1 MAQEKDERG
10 AAMLNRKTG
19 DGGDD
24 ALKRSAANSRT
35 APREP
40 ESVVPQAPPSGR
52 RPERFIIG
60 SRMAAMSPAFEQPHH
75 SMDDVVA
82 YLDRQENMEVLKRIK
97 MGGTRPFTADGRSVG
112 EIVVAAIDEG
122 KAQRL
127 RIGAPPDLIIERDSM
142 LSGAD
147 YLPVSARAAQ
157 GGTLL
162 PLRSA
167 AIEVAIRVIGE
178 RDQPLA
184 RVTVVIDGGGLPAQ
198 ALTDEAGT
206 ANLTFFGGSLEE
218 IQTLFIRAAANHW
231 DRVIAAPRLNAGP
244 NTVKLRPLSE
254 SYPGFP
260 STRLLGWGQRLMGID
275 PTGGRF
281 TGTGVKIGIIDSG
294 CDITHPQLQHIKQ
307 GKDFTP
313 GSTDRSWTQDLGSQ
327 GTHCTGIISAAGNKQ
342 GIMGCAPDAEVHIF
356 KVIPEGRVS
365 DLLAALDECIERE
378 LDVIHIGVV
387 TDGYS
392 ELVSQKLQEARQK
405 GIVCIAAAG
414 TAGGSLVFPASLP
427 GGVIA
432 VAAIGKLKEFPTDS
446 SHVLNV
452 VPQLIGSEGLF
463 ASRFNGAGPQIA
475 VSAPGIA
482 IVSTVP
488 GGGYLAADG
497 TPAAAAHVTSFAAL
511 VLAHHP
517 LFQQEGVFTVRSE
530 QRVQALLE
538 LIQASAVPHFLDPQ
552 YAGAGVPDLSRVPG
566 GQSLS
571 VGMSGGDGLDR
582 RSAPGLYRL
591 PRVPG
596 WSWLPN
602 AQPPGFY

>member
-10 AAMLNRKTG
+10 AALNKKTG
-19 DGGDD
+19 EGADD
-24 ALKRSAANSRT
+24 ALRRANAHART
-35 APREP
+35 APRDS
-40 ESVVPQAPPSGR
+40 ESVVAQGPSSGR
-52 RPERFIIG
+52 RPERYIIG
-60 SRMAAMSPAFEQPHH
+60 RRTTPTIQVFEQPQH
-75 SMDDVVA
+75 SMDDVVS
-82 YLDRQENMEVLKRIK
+82 YLNRQENIEVLKRLK
-97 MGGTRPFTADGRSVG
+97 LGGTRPFTADGRSVG

-127 RIGAPPDLIIERDSM
+127 RMGAPPDLIVERDSM

-157 GGTLL
+157 SGTLL
-162 PLRSA
+162 PLRSG
-167 AIEVAIRVIGE
+167 AIDVAIRVLGE
-178 RDQPLA
+178 RDQPLSK
-184 RVTVVIDGGGLPAQ
+184 VTVVIDGGGLPAQ
-198 ALTDEAGT
+198 ALTDDTGT
-206 ANLTFFGGSLEE
+206 ASVTFFGGSFDE

-231 DRVIAAPRLNAGP
+231 DRIIHTPRLGSGT
-244 NTVKLRPLSE
+244 NTVRLRPLSE

-260 STRLLGWGQRLMGID
+260 STRMLGWGQRLMGID
-275 PTGGRF
+275 PTSGRF
-281 TGTGVKIGIIDSG
+281 TGAGVKIGVIDSG
-294 CDITHPQLQHIKQ
+294 CDTTHPLLQHIKH
-307 GKDFTP
+307 GRDFTA
-313 GSTDRSWTQDLGSQ
+313 GSTDRSWTQDSASQ
-327 GTHCTGIISAAGNKQ
+327 GTHCVGIISATGGKQ
-342 GIMGCAPDAEVHIF
+342 GIMGCAPEAELHIF
-356 KVIPEGRVS
+356 KVIPDGRVS

-392 ELVSQKLQEARQK
+392 ELVSQKLQEARRK

-414 TAGGSLVFPASLP
+414 TAGGSPVFPASLP

-432 VAAIGKLKEFPTDS
+432 VAAIGKLKEFPADS

-452 VPQLIGSEGLF
+452 VPQLIGSDGLF

-497 TPAAAAHVTSFAAL
+497 TPAAAAHVTGFAAL

-552 YAGAGVPDLSRVPG
+552 FAGAGVPDLSRVPG
-566 GQSLS
+566 GQSVSMGLS
-571 VGMSGGDGLDR
+571 GADR
-582 RSAPGLYRL
+582 PERSPLPVLYRH
-591 PRVPG
+591 PG
-596 WSWLPN
+596 VTGWPWPSN